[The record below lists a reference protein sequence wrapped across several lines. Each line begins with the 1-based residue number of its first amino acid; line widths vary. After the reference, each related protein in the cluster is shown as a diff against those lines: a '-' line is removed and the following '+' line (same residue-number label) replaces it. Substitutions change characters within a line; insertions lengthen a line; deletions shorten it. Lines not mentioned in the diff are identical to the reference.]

1 MKLIYGLLIL
11 IFFQNCSF
19 DTKTNIWKN
28 SNNTASKK
36 ENLFKDFKDLS
47 TSDKLFNKNIIINED
62 FKFKFPQPTFNNTWQ
77 DIFYSES
84 NNLKNF
90 KYDGLNNV
98 LFKSKKLSK
107 FKINNYILFNKDI
120 LILTDEKGNIII
132 FSINQNKVLKK
143 FNFYKKKYKKVKKL
157 LNIISENNI
166 IYVSDNIGYLYAYD
180 YLEDKILWAQYYKI
194 PFRSNLKVTKHKI
207 ITSDQNNKLIFV
219 DKENG
224 NNLKEIL
231 TEETLI
237 KNSFINNLSLN
248 NEAVYF
254 LNTYGSLY
262 SINIKNMDINWI
274 LNLNPSLDIS
284 ASSLFFANKIVF
296 KDNNIVISSNK
307 STYIIDSKTG
317 VLNYIKNFSSSLQPI
332 IISNY
337 LFLITVNDF
346 LIAMNLTN
354 GKIIYSYDV
363 NKKISDFLDTKKQKV
378 QIKNFVILNNEI
390 YVFLENS
397 YIVKFNTRGDIEKIY
412 KLPLGIHSYPIFV
425 NGIILYIDK
434 KNKAVLIN

>member
-1 MKLIYGLLIL
+1 
-11 IFFQNCSF
+11 
-19 DTKTNIWKN
+19 
-28 SNNTASKK
+28 
-36 ENLFKDFKDLS
+36 
-47 TSDKLFNKNIIINED
+47 
-62 FKFKFPQPTFNNTWQ
+62 
-77 DIFYSES
+77 
-84 NNLKNF
+84 
-90 KYDGLNNV
+90 
-98 LFKSKKLSK
+98 
-107 FKINNYILFNKDI
+107 
-120 LILTDEKGNIII
+120 
-132 FSINQNKVLKK
+132 
-143 FNFYKKKYKKVKKL
+143 
-157 LNIISENNI
+157 
-166 IYVSDNIGYLYAYD
+166 
-180 YLEDKILWAQYYKI
+180 
-194 PFRSNLKVTKHKI
+194 
-207 ITSDQNNKLIFV
+207 
-219 DKENG
+219 
-224 NNLKEIL
+224 
-231 TEETLI
+231 
-237 KNSFINNLSLN
+237 
-248 NEAVYF
+248 
-254 LNTYGSLY
+254 
-262 SINIKNMDINWI
+262 MDINWI

-390 YVFLENS
+390 YVFLKNS